1 VIVEAGTLADLSRI
15 ENGLEIIER
24 IRPAISDVVEHAE
37 MDKYSILGTCRLGT
51 LSVADLSSLRDDGH
65 VVRLDLREGSWEAA
79 VVFDG
84 PANPVI
90 DVSGRPEDAFS
101 SAQLSQLDRAV
112 DQRDA
117 FLLLQTASDLDV
129 SLRVLVRNDPAESA
143 SHWALS
149 LAELEAQ
156 LGGTEWMAAVLA
168 LGRGPRVVTVSA
180 PAEMGLLVVGQLLI
194 RGARDAY
201 ELDNVPQLAEPDRAF
216 RFARGLDGR
225 AEFPSP
231 LRFAS
236 VGEVTTPVGAQST
249 GVRLGRV
256 AAGVS
261 RCLVWHWLATSSATD
276 DGKLSL
282 TVSGARVVSFD
293 LRPELCDTIASELA
307 LYLWSASGDDPARID
322 AMEQAVSLA
331 ITDSADIASG
341 SGPALRTARSLYEL
355 ARRGAVSE
363 ALATRR
369 AARES
374 ALATARYTAD
384 AAREAAGK
392 SIERTLVQIGAV
404 VGVAVTDFSNV
415 ISNGQAI
422 VLLSVLGALAVVFL
436 IVTECFSLRS
446 AGEGLSAGLA
456 DLDQYRESL
465 ASDDLETIRQAQ
477 TVAVSRDDLS
487 RARWMVAIIYT
498 AAVAASGIAIG
509 LAIVHTHHSGT

>member
-1 VIVEAGTLADLSRI
+1 
-15 ENGLEIIER
+15 
-24 IRPAISDVVEHAE
+24 
-37 MDKYSILGTCRLGT
+37 
-51 LSVADLSSLRDDGH
+51 
-65 VVRLDLREGSWEAA
+65 
-79 VVFDG
+79 
-84 PANPVI
+84 
-90 DVSGRPEDAFS
+90 
-101 SAQLSQLDRAV
+101 
-112 DQRDA
+112 
-117 FLLLQTASDLDV
+117 
-129 SLRVLVRNDPAESA
+129 
-143 SHWALS
+143 
-149 LAELEAQ
+149 
-156 LGGTEWMAAVLA
+156 
-168 LGRGPRVVTVSA
+168 
-180 PAEMGLLVVGQLLI
+180 
-194 RGARDAY
+194 
-201 ELDNVPQLAEPDRAF
+201 
-216 RFARGLDGR
+216 
-225 AEFPSP
+225 
-231 LRFAS
+231 
-236 VGEVTTPVGAQST
+236 
-249 GVRLGRV
+249 
-256 AAGVS
+256 VS